1 MTTTTSTTTGSI
13 SSAGIGSG
21 LDVKGIISSL
31 MAVESHPLT
40 LLQNKASTVTTEIS
54 AVGQIQSLTSTM
66 ADKAR
71 ALSGSSLWTQTTSSS
86 ADPTV
91 VTADTSTGT
100 AIAGDYSVSV
110 QQLAQG
116 QTVTSTA
123 LPSAASTLNAGTL
136 TIQLGTYVSDGAT
149 PATTTFTNQPA
160 ASAVSITI
168 GAGETSLSAIRDK
181 INAANAGVSASIITD
196 ANGSR
201 LSLRSTT
208 TGAAN
213 GFKITATEAV
223 DDGNPATGLSSLNF
237 DATGATSQLALNQFA
252 LNAKATVNGIAI
264 ESATN
269 KLSNISDGLSLTL
282 LKKSDTPVDV
292 NVASDTASM
301 QKAITDFVSAYS
313 ALQSY
318 ISLQTKYDAS
328 TTVAAGTARKDG
340 PLEGDPS
347 IIGFQNQLRGIV
359 NTTSTTSSLFSRL
372 SDIGVA
378 VQKDGTLSIASANK
392 LTAALSHP
400 DELQKLF
407 ATQGSTNDN
416 TGIAVR
422 FATMADRAVGVDGAL
437 FSRSDGLKGELS
449 RNSKQQDDM
458 QVHLDAT
465 QARLTAQ
472 YQALDTTMSKM
483 NALSSYVTQQVALM
497 QKSGA

>member
-21 LDVKGIISSL
+21 LDVKSIISSL
-31 MAVESHPLT
+31 MAVESQPLT

-71 ALSGSSLWTQTTSSS
+71 ALSSSTLWTQTTSST
-86 ADPTV
+86 ADPTIV
-91 VTADTSTGT
+91 SADTSTGK
-100 AIAGDYSVSV
+100 AAAGDYSVSV

-116 QTVTSTA
+116 QTVTS
-123 LPSAASTLNAGTL
+123 SVAAGTGLNAGTL
-136 TIQLGTYVSDGAT
+136 TIQLGTY
-149 PATTTFTNQPA
+149 TTDSALPPNTSFAN
-160 ASAVSITI
+160 ASSGPVNITI
-168 GAGETSLSAIRDK
+168 GAGDTSLGAIRDK

-213 GFKITATEAV
+213 GFQITATESA
-223 DDGNPATGLSSLNF
+223 DDGDPTKGLSALAF
-237 DATGATSQLALNQFA
+237 DGSTGATASQLSLNQYA
-252 LNAKATVNGIAI
+252 LNAKATVNGIQL

-269 KLSNISDGLSLTL
+269 KLSNVSDGLSLTL

-292 NVASDTASM
+292 NVSTDTASM
-301 QKAITDFVSAYS
+301 QKAITDFVSSYS

-318 ISLQTKYDAS
+318 ISLQTKYDAGTAVS
-328 TTVAAGTARKDG
+328 AGTARQDG

-347 IIGFQNQLRGIV
+347 IVGFQNQLRAVV
-359 NTTSTTSSLFSRL
+359 NTTSTTSTMFARL
-372 SDIGVA
+372 SDIGIA
-378 VQKDGTLSIASANK
+378 VQKDGTLSIANQTK
-392 LTAALSHP
+392 LTAGLNNP
-400 DELQKLF
+400 GELQKLF
-407 ATQGSTNDN
+407 ATQGTSNEN

-422 FATMADRAVGVDGAL
+422 FAQMGDRAVGVDGSL
-437 FSRSDGLKGELS
+437 FSRTAGLKGELS
-449 RNSKQQDDM
+449 RNQKQQDDM
-458 QVHLDAT
+458 QTHLDAT
-465 QARLTAQ
+465 QTRLTAQ

-483 NALSSYVTQQVALM
+483 SALSSYVSQQVALM
-497 QKSGA
+497 QKSA

>member
-31 MAVESHPLT
+31 MAVESQPLT
-40 LLQNKASTVTTEIS
+40 LLQDKASTVSTEIS
-54 AVGQIQSLTSTM
+54 AVGQIQSLTS
-66 ADKAR
+66 ALSDKAH
-71 ALSGSSLWTQTTSSS
+71 ALSSTSLWTQTTSAS

-91 VTADTSTGT
+91 VTADTSNGT
-100 AIAGDYSVSV
+100 AAAGDYSVSV
-110 QQLAQG
+110 QQMAQG
-116 QTVTSTA
+116 QTVTSSIGA
-123 LPSAASTLNAGTL
+123 GSTLNAGTL
-136 TIQLGTYVSDGAT
+136 TIQLGTYSSDSAT
-149 PATTTFTNQPA
+149 PPNVSFAN
-160 ASAVSITI
+160 ASSAPVSIAI

-213 GFKITATEAV
+213 GFTISATETT
-223 DDGNPATGLSSLNF
+223 DDGDPAAGLSALNF
-237 DATGATSQLALNQFA
+237 DGRTGAANSQMGLNQYA

-282 LKKSDTPVDV
+282 LKKTDTPIDV
-292 NVASDTASM
+292 TVSNDTASM

-318 ISLQTKYDAS
+318 ISLQTKYDGSIAP
-328 TTVAAGTARKDG
+328 AAGTARKDG

-347 IIGFQNQLRGIV
+347 IVGFQNSLRSVI
-359 NTTSTTSSLFSRL
+359 TTTSSTSSMFARL
-372 SDIGVA
+372 SDIGIS
-378 VQKDGTLSIASANK
+378 VQKDGTLSVSSSTK
-392 LTAALSHP
+392 MTAALAHP
-400 DELQKLF
+400 DELSKLF
-407 ATQGSTNDN
+407 TTYGTTNEN

-422 FATMADRAVGVDGAL
+422 FASMADKATSVDGAL
-437 FSRSDGLKGELS
+437 FSRTAGLQGELS
-449 RNSKQQDDM
+449 RNQKQQDDM
-458 QVHLDAT
+458 QTHLDAT

-483 NALSSYVTQQVALM
+483 SALSSYVTQQVALM
-497 QKSGA
+497 QKA

>member
-1 MTTTTSTTTGSI
+1 MSTTTSTTTGSI

-31 MAVESHPLT
+31 MAVESQPLT

-66 ADKAR
+66 SDKAH
-71 ALSGSSLWTQTTSSS
+71 ALSSSTLWTQTTSSS
-86 ADPTV
+86 ADPTI

-100 AIAGDYSVSV
+100 AAAGDYSVSV

-116 QTVTSTA
+116 QTVTSTV
-123 LPSAASTLNAGTL
+123 AAGTGLNAGTL
-136 TIQLGTYVSDGAT
+136 TIQLGTYTSDGAL
-149 PATTTFTNQPA
+149 PPTTTFANATGS
-160 ASAVSITI
+160 SAVNIAI
-168 GAGETSLSAIRDK
+168 GAGDTSLSAIRDK
-181 INAANAGVSASIITD
+181 INAANAGVSASIISD

-201 LSLRSTT
+201 LSLRSTV

-213 GFKITATEAV
+213 GFKITATETT
-223 DDGNPATGLSSLNF
+223 DDGDPTTGLSALSF
-237 DATGATSQLALNQFA
+237 DGTTGATASQLSLNQTA

-292 NVASDTASM
+292 NVSIDTASM
-301 QKAITDFVSAYS
+301 QKAITDFVGAYS

-318 ISLQTKYDAS
+318 ISLQTKYDSS
-328 TTVAAGTARKDG
+328 TAVAAGTARQDG
-340 PLEGDPS
+340 PLTGDPS
-347 IIGFQNQLRGIV
+347 IIGFQNQLRGVV
-359 NTTSTTSSLFSRL
+359 NTTSTTSTMFARL
-372 SDIGVA
+372 SDIGIA
-378 VQKDGTLSIASANK
+378 VQKDGTLSIASTTK
-392 LTAALSHP
+392 LTAAMAHP

-407 ATQGSTNDN
+407 ATQGTSNEN

-422 FATMADRAVGVDGAL
+422 FATMADRATSVDGAL
-437 FSRSDGLKGELS
+437 FSRNDGLKGELS
-449 RNSKQQDDM
+449 RNQKQQDDM

-465 QARLTAQ
+465 QTRLTAQ
-472 YQALDTTMSKM
+472 YQALDTTMAKM
-483 NALSSYVTQQVALM
+483 SALSSYVSQQVTLM
-497 QKSGA
+497 QKSA